1 MSTAEDGAGAA
12 AGAAAAE
19 ETQSLI
25 GYLTPRLLFIL
36 ALCVPVA
43 LLGLFARKLL
53 MSEKEKELRRLEKK
67 KAKEQRTKKK

>member
-43 LLGLFARKLL
+43 LLGNK
-53 MSEKEKELRRLEKK
+53 
-67 KAKEQRTKKK
+67 